1 MNLRTSAPRAQ
12 TGVSGNPQKRSLD
25 WKGEEKFTKY
35 PLATLLL
42 VIGSV
47 HGQDTQPLT
56 QTGRIDLSNVNGR
69 IDHFS
74 ADVKGNRLFMSA
86 LGNHTVEVLDVAS
99 GKRLRT
105 LSDLAEPQGAYYDP
119 STNRLFIACAKDG
132 TTKIFD
138 GSTFQLL
145 STVKFS
151 ADADNVRYDA
161 RGQKVVVGYGDG
173 ALAFVDTNGKKTG
186 EIPLEGHPES
196 FQLEKTGTRVFVNV
210 PDHKEIQVA
219 DLVKNTMLAKW
230 PVTTATRNYPMAI
243 YEARHR
249 LLIGCRSPARM
260 LVIDTESGK
269 QTASVEIV
277 GDSDD
282 LFYDAARD
290 RVYVIGGQGFVDVFE
305 QNDGDHCNRIAHI
318 ATAPGART
326 GLFVP
331 EWSKLFVAVPHR
343 GEQRAEVLV
352 YETK

>member
-1 MNLRTSAPRAQ
+1 M
-12 TGVSGNPQKRSLD
+12 
-25 WKGEEKFTKY
+25 KY
-35 PLATLLL
+35 SFATFLL
-42 VIGSV
+42 VTGAV

-56 QTGRIDLSNVNGR
+56 QTGKIDLPNVDGR

-74 ADVKGNRLFMSA
+74 ADVKGNRLVISA
-86 LGNHTVEVLDVAS
+86 LGNHTAKVLDVTS

-105 LSDLAEPQGAYYDP
+105 LTDLAEPQGAYYDP

-132 TTKIFD
+132 TTKVFD

-161 RGQKVVVGYGDG
+161 RGRRVVVGYGDG

-186 EIPLEGHPES
+186 EIPLDGHPES
-196 FQLEKTGTRVFVNV
+196 FQLEKTGSRVFVNV
-210 PDHKEIQVA
+210 PDQKEIQVA
-219 DLVKNTMLAKW
+219 DLAKNTLLAKW
-230 PVTTATRNYPMAI
+230 PVTSATKNYPMALD
-243 YEARHR
+243 EGHHR

-277 GDSDD
+277 GDTDD
-282 LFYDAARD
+282 LFYDAARN

-305 QNDGDHCNRIAHI
+305 QKDGDHYNRIAHI
-318 ATAPGART
+318 ASAPGART